1 MKLRFIHTADLHL
14 GSTVPA
20 GAGAEPRL
28 KEQLENSI
36 DRAVEH
42 MVQDAVELQVDFLII
57 AGDLFDQENRSLR
70 HQIFLKQ
77 QFETLNQNGIFVYLI
92 YGNHDPVDRRYAPSG
107 WPENVHVFDTEPDMK
122 IFHKHNAPAAH
133 LYGCSYKGKTQ
144 QNVAAEFIKQP
155 GAPFHIGLLHGEE
168 KKKDSHSYAPFYKEE
183 LEEKRF
189 DYWALGHIHTR
200 QFLSE
205 RIGYPGNI
213 QGRHRKETGEK
224 GYFLVELNEEAV
236 EVTFRPAAEVVFA
249 ALDISIEDCS
259 GFDELTD
266 KVLRRVSEME
276 YAGAAGLWLEII
288 LSGRGILSDYVEEE
302 KEGWLD
308 ILNRIGGAERPFF
321 YVYRLEDATIADL
334 QPESLVKENHFL
346 GDVARAAEKLK
357 QEPKRLEE
365 TWNTLHQSKGPG
377 MYLSRDHEEETQDV
391 LDDAERLLWQLWG
404 KETADED

>member
-20 GAGAEPRL
+20 GAGAERRL

-36 DRAVEH
+36 DHAVEH
-42 MVQDAVELQVDFLII
+42 MVQDAVELHVDFMII
-57 AGDLFDQENRSLR
+57 AGDLFDQENRSLK

-77 QFETLNQNGIFVYLI
+77 QFEKLNQNKIPVYLI

-107 WPENVHVFDTEPDMK
+107 WPENVYVFDTEPEMK
-122 IFHKHNAPAAH
+122 IFHKHDAPAAH

-144 QNVAAEFIKQP
+144 QNVAAEFVKQP

-168 KKKDSHSYAPFYKEE
+168 KKKDSHSYAPFLKEE

-213 QGRHRKETGEK
+213 QGRHRNETGEK
-224 GYFLVELNEEAV
+224 GYSLVELDEEAV
-236 EVTFRPAAEVVFA
+236 EVTFRQAAGVVFA

-266 KVLRRVSEME
+266 KVIRCVSELE
-276 YAGAAGLWLEII
+276 YEQAAGLWLEII
-288 LSGRGILSDYVEEE
+288 LSGRGMLSDYLEEE
-302 KEGWLD
+302 KEGWQEA
-308 ILNRIGGAERPFF
+308 LNRIGETERPFF

-334 QPESLVKENHFL
+334 QQEGLEKENHFL
-346 GDVARAAEKLK
+346 GDVQRAAAKLK
-357 QEPKRLEE
+357 QESKQLEE
-365 TWNTLHQSKGPG
+365 TWSVLHQSKGPG
-377 MYLSRDHEEETQDV
+377 MYLSQDREEETQDV
-391 LDDAERLLWQLWG
+391 LEDAERLLWQLWG